1 MSRPPFPEPSLE
13 LTPDLSYVFEVLSPD
28 GERLVHVVFP
38 EDVDEIT
45 GPRSP
50 QPDDAEKKRRRQT
63 ARLLGEAELRRQW
76 QERVEQQ
83 DG

>member
-1 MSRPPFPEPSLE
+1 MSRPPFPEPSIE
-13 LTPDLSYVFEVLSPD
+13 LTPDLSYVFEVATPA

-45 GPRSP
+45 GPRSA
-50 QPDDAEKKRRRQT
+50 QPDDAEKKRRRQA

-76 QERVEQQ
+76 EETVAK
-83 DG
+83 G